1 VIIGLVLLLLVVM
14 VGTVGVQKMK
24 WGSVN
29 HSRADQIEKN
39 DLGVEQFNKL
49 QKEDWSELLNS
60 KKKNKFCF

>member
-1 VIIGLVLLLLVVM
+1 
-14 VGTVGVQKMK
+14 MK